1 LNNNVLDISMIVAF
15 VESLTANIAPHSN
28 RFDIEMEVQ
37 MLTSITK
44 SAALLLLAGS
54 ALLVGGCAGTHDARA
69 EMSAQEKHEQ
79 ALSQCENAMR
89 GQRSFCIEEANA
101 QYRRDSAKEQK
112 KDVTAHHDYDT
123 SNDTPAQTQA
133 KQAYQQAT
141 DKCMDVSKGQ
151 RSFCMEEAHSKYRK
165 GMSW

>member
-1 LNNNVLDISMIVAF
+1 LPD
-15 VESLTANIAPHSN
+15 SN
-28 RFDIEMEVQ
+28 RFDNEMEDQ
-37 MLTSITK
+37 MFVSITRLT
-44 SAALLLLAGS
+44 AAV
-54 ALLVGGCAGTHDARA
+54 LLVGSAILVPTPDARA

-79 ALSQCENAMR
+79 ALAQCENAMR
-89 GQRSFCIEEANA
+89 GQRSFCIEEANS

-165 GMSW
+165 GMGW

>member
-1 LNNNVLDISMIVAF
+1 MIVAF

-28 RFDIEMEVQ
+28 RLDNDMDVQ

-54 ALLVGGCAGTHDARA
+54 ALLVGTEGARA
-69 EMSAQEKHEQ
+69 EMSGQEKHEQ
-79 ALSQCENAMR
+79 ALAQCGNAMR

-112 KDVTAHHDYDT
+112 KDVTVHHDYDT

-141 DKCMDVSKGQ
+141 DKCMNVSKGQ

-165 GMSW
+165 GMGW